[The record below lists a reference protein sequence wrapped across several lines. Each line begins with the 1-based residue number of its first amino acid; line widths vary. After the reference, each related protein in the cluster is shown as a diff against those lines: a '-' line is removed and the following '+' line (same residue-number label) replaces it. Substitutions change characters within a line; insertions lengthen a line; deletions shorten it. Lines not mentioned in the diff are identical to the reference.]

1 MKKVKLV
8 LTGIISIAFVF
19 CHSCNESNS
28 ESILGTWKYS
38 GSVEHG
44 IEVKL
49 DSCERQDGFVFLE
62 DGTFTEAYYYLNEET
77 NKCALDGKNSGTWQK
92 KEKNTYAID
101 YEGEMFEILIKKDSL
116 FINYEDGIK
125 IKEIYTKK

>member
-8 LTGIISIAFVF
+8 LAAIISILFVF
-19 CHSCNESNS
+19 CYSCESKS

-38 GSVEHG
+38 RSVEHG
-44 IEVKL
+44 IEVEL

-62 DGTFTEAYYYLNEET
+62 DGTFTAAYYYLNEDT

-92 KEKNTYAID
+92 KDKNTYAID
-101 YEGEMFEILIKKDSL
+101 YEGEVFEIHIKNDSL
-116 FINYEDGIK
+116 FINYEDNIAK
-125 IKEIYTKK
+125 EEIYTKK